1 MSTCHFDVA
10 GKSASQSVTLAFG
23 HLITTHAPVL
33 HDYSLN
39 LSILLSD
46 GSENNYDS
54 SSNGERTTI
63 LLHTAALS
71 AGHLWAHLC
80 DGYGKG
86 LLKGSLPCGAI
97 EGESPV
103 PVLVTLTRPFNQGHG
118 YDKAH

>member
-1 MSTCHFDVA
+1 
-10 GKSASQSVTLAFG
+10 
-23 HLITTHAPVL
+23 L

-103 PVLVTLTRPFNQGHG
+103 PVLVTLTRPLSVSRDHCNLILNTGDIRLQMLNTILGT
-118 YDKAH
+118 YSVQVL